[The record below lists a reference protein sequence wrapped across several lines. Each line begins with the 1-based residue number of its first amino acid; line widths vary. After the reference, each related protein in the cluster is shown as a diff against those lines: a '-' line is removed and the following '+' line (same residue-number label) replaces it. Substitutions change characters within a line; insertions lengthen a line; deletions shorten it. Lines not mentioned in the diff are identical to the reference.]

1 MPSLLYIM
9 WAVTLIVSFALG
21 TWFGLRVRV
30 RVHNMTNGN
39 GAPISTAKPQQKKRN
54 VRIPA

>member
-1 MPSLLYIM
+1 MPEWIYILG
-9 WAVTLIVSFALG
+9 AIALIVSFALG

-30 RVHNMTNGN
+30 RVHNITNGN
-39 GAPISTAKPQQKKRN
+39 GAPISTEKPQRKKRN

>member
-1 MPSLLYIM
+1 MPDWICIA
-9 WAVTLIVSFALG
+9 WAITLVVSFALG

-30 RVHNMTNGN
+30 QVHNATNN
-39 GAPISTAKPQQKKRN
+39 GTPISTEKPQQKKRN